1 MVVVARVGGRA
12 DGWALLLKQ
21 AWVFWVGLSVGW
33 VVSRLPW
40 VNFQELGAGKKREER
55 SGEGQDMRSWRK
67 VGCYLEG
74 GGSGLLTYL
83 RCLGTL

>member
-21 AWVFWVGLSVGW
+21 AWVHWVGLSVGW

-40 VNFQELGAGKKREER
+40 VNFQELGAGKKER
-55 SGEGQDMRSWRK
+55 KDRGKDRICAVGERLAATWR
-67 VGCYLEG
+67 GADL
-74 GGSGLLTYL
+74 GSQLT
-83 RCLGTL
+83 

>member
-40 VNFQELGAGKKREER
+40 VNF
-55 SGEGQDMRSWRK
+55 
-67 VGCYLEG
+67 
-74 GGSGLLTYL
+74 
-83 RCLGTL
+83 